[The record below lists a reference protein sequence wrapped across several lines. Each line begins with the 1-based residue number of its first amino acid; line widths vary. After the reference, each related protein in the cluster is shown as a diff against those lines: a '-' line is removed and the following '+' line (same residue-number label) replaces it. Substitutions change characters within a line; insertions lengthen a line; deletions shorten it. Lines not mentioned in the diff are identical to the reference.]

1 MWTGQSKYDLMS
13 QNAAGIASHSSA
25 KVTRKSF
32 TEKRLNVYLAV
43 ASEVAR
49 LVPWLGGAEPAV

>member
-13 QNAAGIASHSSA
+13 HSVAGMASRSSS
-25 KVTRKSF
+25 KMTRKIF
-32 TEKRLNVYLAV
+32 KKQRLNVHLAV
-43 ASEVAR
+43 AAEVAR